1 MDVFDGAQ
9 NQVAMKEIQQY
20 ELMGGEECIKKIL
33 DQGRELTNYTPNFVE
48 CWSEIK
54 SFSSLPR
61 GLQIQ
66 GKRGIVTNDVPEK
79 QTQVSPLLDVHTNVC
94 VCIYIYTHII
104 IIICIYKYM

>member
-94 VCIYIYTHII
+94 VCIYIYTYNH
-104 IIICIYKYM
+104 YYMYI